1 MDRMI
6 SVPTSGNF
14 TITVTH
20 HHIEPRYSQA
30 VELNMQVYTWNAVPY
45 HTRIVLIEKTHL
57 PSVFL
62 HFVI

>member
-14 TITVTH
+14 TINVTH

-30 VELNMQVYTWNAVPY
+30 VELNMQVHTWNTLPY
-45 HTRIVLIEKTHL
+45 HTRIVLFEKKSISL
-57 PSVFL
+57 RCFCIS
-62 HFVI
+62 